1 MKRLPLLAALSL
13 LCASALSAQ
22 PLMSVG
28 YFNGGGDVTA
38 GPGGDID
45 KLDVRQITHL
55 NYSFGLI
62 YNDEKDET
70 NAALKDPAHLH
81 EIWLSPKVQADL
93 QKLPALRKQNPDLK
107 VLLSVGGWGARGF
120 SGAAATAESRAVFI
134 RSAQKI
140 IQQYGLDG
148 IDLDWEFPVNGAWGL
163 VASQPADRDN
173 FTALLKSLREA
184 VGEQKLVTIAV
195 GANAESPKSWVDVK
209 AVAPVLNYINL
220 MTYDM
225 AYGTQ
230 YFNSNLYDSS
240 HWPTVAAADKYSA
253 DFVVNNY
260 LAAGLKPS
268 QMNLGIGFYGRV
280 PKRAV
285 EPGIDWT
292 KPDAQ
297 NNPVTQPYFGP
308 QQIALFA
315 SLGYDLS
322 KDTYV
327 KYNDIVGKLLND
339 PQKRFTEHWDDEA
352 KVPWLSVQSAE
363 GKPLFAL
370 SYENPRSVAIKAD
383 YIKAKGL
390 AGAMFLGYDLSKDT
404 YVKYNDIVGKLLN
417 DPQKRFTEHWDDE
430 AKVPWLS
437 VQSAEGKPL
446 FALSYENPRSVA
458 IKADYIKA
466 KGLAGAMFWEYGAD
480 DQNQLARQLAESLG
494 IKH

>member
-1 MKRLPLLAALSL
+1 MKLLPLLAALPL
-13 LCASALSAQ
+13 LCASVVSASS
-22 PLMSVG
+22 LMSVG

-55 NYSFGLI
+55 NYSFGLV

-70 NAALKDPAHLH
+70 NDALKDASKLH
-81 EIWLSPKVQADL
+81 QIWLSPKVEADL
-93 QKLPALRKQNPDLK
+93 QKIPTLRQQNPNLK

-120 SGAAATAESRAVFI
+120 SGAAATKESRAVFI
-134 RSAQKI
+134 QSAQEIVEK
-140 IQQYGLDG
+140 YGLDG
-148 IDLDWEFPVNGAWGL
+148 IDLDWEYPVNGAWGL

-173 FTALLKSLREA
+173 FTALLKELRA
-184 VGEQKLVTIAV
+184 AFGTKKLVTIAV
-195 GANAESPKSWVDVK
+195 GANAESPKSWVDIK
-209 AVAPVLNYINL
+209 AIAPSLDYINL

-230 YFNSNLYDSS
+230 YFNANLYDSTR
-240 HWPTVAAADKYSA
+240 WPTVAAADKYSA

-280 PKRAV
+280 PKRAL

-297 NNPVTQPYFGP
+297 KNPVTQPWLGP
-308 QQIALFA
+308 QQIALFL
-315 SLGYDLS
+315 SLGFDLT

-327 KYNDIVGKLLND
+327 KYNDIVEKMLND

-352 KVPWLSVQSAE
+352 KVPWLSVQSAD
-363 GKPLFAL
+363 GKALFAL

-383 YIKAKGL
+383 YIK
-390 AGAMFLGYDLSKDT
+390 
-404 YVKYNDIVGKLLN
+404 
-417 DPQKRFTEHWDDE
+417 Q
-430 AKVPWLS
+430 
-437 VQSAEGKPL
+437 
-446 FALSYENPRSVA
+446 
-458 IKADYIKA
+458 

-480 DQNQLARQLAESLG
+480 DHNQLAKQLATSLG

>member
-1 MKRLPLLAALSL
+1 
-13 LCASALSAQ
+13 
-22 PLMSVG
+22 
-28 YFNGGGDVTA
+28 
-38 GPGGDID
+38 
-45 KLDVRQITHL
+45 
-55 NYSFGLI
+55 
-62 YNDEKDET
+62 
-70 NAALKDPAHLH
+70 
-81 EIWLSPKVQADL
+81 
-93 QKLPALRKQNPDLK
+93 
-107 VLLSVGGWGARGF
+107 
-120 SGAAATAESRAVFI
+120 
-134 RSAQKI
+134 
-140 IQQYGLDG
+140 GLDG

-292 KPDAQ
+292 TADAQ

-315 SLGYDLS
+315 S
-322 KDTYV
+322 
-327 KYNDIVGKLLND
+327 
-339 PQKRFTEHWDDEA
+339 
-352 KVPWLSVQSAE
+352 
-363 GKPLFAL
+363 
-370 SYENPRSVAIKAD
+370 
-383 YIKAKGL
+383 
-390 AGAMFLGYDLSKDT
+390 LGYDLSKDT

>member
-1 MKRLPLLAALSL
+1 MKLLPLLAALPL
-13 LCASALSAQ
+13 LCVSVVSANS
-22 PLMSVG
+22 LMSVG

-38 GPGGDID
+38 GPGGNID

-62 YNDEKDET
+62 VNDEKEET
-70 NAALKDPAHLH
+70 NEALKDASQLH
-81 EIWLSPKVQADL
+81 QIWLSPKVQSDL
-93 QKLPALRKQNPDLK
+93 AKIPTLRKQNPNLK

-120 SGAAATAESRAVFI
+120 SGAAATPESRAVFI
-134 RSAQKI
+134 RSAQDVVEK
-140 IQQYGLDG
+140 YGLDG
-148 IDLDWEFPVNGAWGL
+148 IDLDWEYPVNGAWGL

-173 FTALLKSLREA
+173 FTALLKELRTA
-184 VGEQKLVTIAV
+184 FGHKKLVTIAV

-209 AVAPVLNYINL
+209 AIAPLLDYINL

-230 YFNSNLYDSS
+230 YFNSNLYDSTQ
-240 HWPTVAAADKYSA
+240 WPTVAAADKYSA

-280 PKRAV
+280 PKRTV
-285 EPGIDWT
+285 EPGIDWS

-297 NNPVTQPYFGP
+297 KNPVTQPYFG
-308 QQIALFA
+308 AHEVELFK
-315 SLGYDLS
+315 SLGVDLS

-327 KYNDIVGKLLND
+327 KYNDIVSKLLND
-339 PQKRFTEHWDDEA
+339 PQKRFTEHWDEQA
-352 KVPWLSVQSAE
+352 KVPWLSVQSSD

-370 SYENPRSVAIKAD
+370 SYENPRSVSIKAD
-383 YIKAKGL
+383 YIK
-390 AGAMFLGYDLSKDT
+390 
-404 YVKYNDIVGKLLN
+404 
-417 DPQKRFTEHWDDE
+417 R
-430 AKVPWLS
+430 
-437 VQSAEGKPL
+437 
-446 FALSYENPRSVA
+446 
-458 IKADYIKA
+458 

-480 DQNQLARQLAESLG
+480 DNNQLAKQLADSLG

>member
-1 MKRLPLLAALSL
+1 MKLLPLLAALPL
-13 LCASALSAQ
+13 LCVSVVSANS
-22 PLMSVG
+22 LMSVG

-38 GPGGDID
+38 GPGGDIN

-70 NAALKDPAHLH
+70 NDALKDAARLH
-81 EIWLSPKVQADL
+81 QIWLSPKVQSDL
-93 QKLPALRKQNPDLK
+93 EIIPTLRKQNPNLK

-120 SGAAATAESRAVFI
+120 SGAAATPETRAVFI
-134 RSAQKI
+134 RSAQAVVAK
-140 IQQYGLDG
+140 YGLDG
-148 IDLDWEFPVNGAWGL
+148 IDLDWEYPVNGAWGL

-173 FTALLKSLREA
+173 FTALLKELRA
-184 VGEQKLVTIAV
+184 AFGQKKLVTIAV

-209 AVAPVLNYINL
+209 TIAPLLDYINL

-230 YFNSNLYDSS
+230 YFNANLYDSTQ
-240 HWPTVAAADKYSA
+240 WPTVANADKYSV

-280 PKRAV
+280 PKRSV
-285 EPGIDWT
+285 EPGIDWS
-292 KPDAQ
+292 KADAQ
-297 NNPVTQPYFGP
+297 KNPVTQPYFGEP
-308 QQIALFA
+308 ELALFK
-315 SLGYDLS
+315 SLGVDLS

-327 KYNDIVGKLLND
+327 KYNDIVSKLLND
-339 PQKRFTEHWDDEA
+339 PQKRFTEHWDDQA
-352 KVPWLSVQSAE
+352 KVPWLSVQSSD

-370 SYENPRSVAIKAD
+370 SYENPRSVSIKAD
-383 YIKAKGL
+383 YIK
-390 AGAMFLGYDLSKDT
+390 
-404 YVKYNDIVGKLLN
+404 
-417 DPQKRFTEHWDDE
+417 R
-430 AKVPWLS
+430 
-437 VQSAEGKPL
+437 
-446 FALSYENPRSVA
+446 
-458 IKADYIKA
+458 

-480 DQNQLARQLAESLG
+480 DHNQLAKQLAESLG

>member
-1 MKRLPLLAALSL
+1 MKLLPLLAALPL
-13 LCASALSAQ
+13 LCASAVSAQ
-22 PLMSVG
+22 ALMSVG

-55 NYSFGLI
+55 NYSFGLV

-70 NAALKDPAHLH
+70 NAALKDPARLH
-81 EIWLSPKVQADL
+81 QIWLSPKVQADL
-93 QKLPALRKQNPDLK
+93 RKIPALRRQNPELK

-120 SGAAATAESRAVFI
+120 SGAAASEESRAAFI
-134 RSAQKI
+134 RSAQEI
-140 IQQYGLDG
+140 VAQYGLDG
-148 IDLDWEFPVNGAWGL
+148 IDLDWEYPVNGAWGL

-173 FTALLKSLREA
+173 FTALLKELRA
-184 VGEQKLVTIAV
+184 AFGQKKLVTIAV

-209 AVAPVLNYINL
+209 AIAPLLDYINL

-230 YFNSNLYDSS
+230 YFNSNLYDSTR
-240 HWPTVAAADKYSA
+240 WPTVVAADKYSA

-260 LAAGLKPS
+260 LAAGLKPG

-285 EPGIDWT
+285 EPGIDWS

-297 NNPVTQPYFGP
+297 KNPVTQPWFGTE
-308 QQIALFA
+308 QIALFK
-315 SLGYDLS
+315 SLGFDLS

-327 KYNDIVGKLLND
+327 KYNDIVAKLLND
-339 PQKRFTEHWDDEA
+339 PRQRFSEHWDDQA
-352 KVPWLSVQSAE
+352 KVPWLSVQSAD
-363 GKPLFAL
+363 GKALFAL
-370 SYENPRSVAIKAD
+370 SYENPRSVALKAD
-383 YIKAKGL
+383 YIK
-390 AGAMFLGYDLSKDT
+390 S
-404 YVKYNDIVGKLLN
+404 
-417 DPQKRFTEHWDDE
+417 
-430 AKVPWLS
+430 
-437 VQSAEGKPL
+437 
-446 FALSYENPRSVA
+446 
-458 IKADYIKA
+458 

-480 DQNQLARQLAESLG
+480 EQNQLAKQLAESLG

>member
-1 MKRLPLLAALSL
+1 
-13 LCASALSAQ
+13 
-22 PLMSVG
+22 
-28 YFNGGGDVTA
+28 
-38 GPGGDID
+38 
-45 KLDVRQITHL
+45 
-55 NYSFGLI
+55 
-62 YNDEKDET
+62 
-70 NAALKDPAHLH
+70 
-81 EIWLSPKVQADL
+81 
-93 QKLPALRKQNPDLK
+93 
-107 VLLSVGGWGARGF
+107 
-120 SGAAATAESRAVFI
+120 
-134 RSAQKI
+134 
-140 IQQYGLDG
+140 
-148 IDLDWEFPVNGAWGL
+148 
-163 VASQPADRDN
+163 
-173 FTALLKSLREA
+173 
-184 VGEQKLVTIAV
+184 
-195 GANAESPKSWVDVK
+195 
-209 AVAPVLNYINL
+209 

-285 EPGIDWT
+285 EPGIDWRKRMRK
-292 KPDAQ
+292 KPGHPAL
-297 NNPVTQPYFGP
+297 FWP

-383 YIKAKGL
+383 YIKAKGSPGRCSGSM
-390 AGAMFLGYDLSKDT
+390 APMTRISWPASWRNRWGSNTNRGCSSAASSPPGGVTQAASPAMQVY
-404 YVKYNDIVGKLLN
+404 
-417 DPQKRFTEHWDDE
+417 R
-430 AKVPWLS
+430 A
-437 VQSAEGKPL
+437 
-446 FALSYENPRSVA
+446 
-458 IKADYIKA
+458 
-466 KGLAGAMFWEYGAD
+466 
-480 DQNQLARQLAESLG
+480 ARDRL
-494 IKH
+494 

>member
-1 MKRLPLLAALSL
+1 M
-13 LCASALSAQ
+13 
-22 PLMSVG
+22 
-28 YFNGGGDVTA
+28 
-38 GPGGDID
+38 
-45 KLDVRQITHL
+45 
-55 NYSFGLI
+55 
-62 YNDEKDET
+62 
-70 NAALKDPAHLH
+70 
-81 EIWLSPKVQADL
+81 
-93 QKLPALRKQNPDLK
+93 
-107 VLLSVGGWGARGF
+107 
-120 SGAAATAESRAVFI
+120 
-134 RSAQKI
+134 
-140 IQQYGLDG
+140 
-148 IDLDWEFPVNGAWGL
+148 
-163 VASQPADRDN
+163 ASQPADRDN

-268 QMNLGIGFYGRV
+268 QMNLGIGFYGRI

-292 KPDAQ
+292 KADAQ

-390 AGAMFLGYDLSKDT
+390 AGPCSGNMAPMTRISWPVSWRNRWGSNTNHGCSAASSAPGGVTQAASPAMQVY
-404 YVKYNDIVGKLLN
+404 
-417 DPQKRFTEHWDDE
+417 R
-430 AKVPWLS
+430 A
-437 VQSAEGKPL
+437 
-446 FALSYENPRSVA
+446 
-458 IKADYIKA
+458 
-466 KGLAGAMFWEYGAD
+466 
-480 DQNQLARQLAESLG
+480 ARDRL
-494 IKH
+494 

>member
-1 MKRLPLLAALSL
+1 MKLLPLLAALPL
-13 LCASALSAQ
+13 LCASHVFAA
-22 PLMSVG
+22 PLISVG

-62 YNDEKDET
+62 YNNEKDET
-70 NAALKDPAHLH
+70 NDALKDPNKLH
-81 EIWLSPKVQADL
+81 QLWLSPKVQADL
-93 QKLPALRKQNPDLK
+93 QKVPELRKQNPALK

-120 SGAAATAESRAVFI
+120 SGAADNKESRATFI
-134 RSAQKI
+134 RSVQEVMDH
-140 IQQYGLDG
+140 YGLDG
-148 IDLDWEFPVNGAWGL
+148 IDLDWEYPVNGAWGL
-163 VASQPADRDN
+163 VDKQPADRDN
-173 FTALLKSLREA
+173 FTALLKELRQA
-184 VGEQKLVTIAV
+184 LGDKKLVTIAV

-209 AVAPVLNYINL
+209 AIAPVLNYINL

-240 HWPTVAAADKYSA
+240 AWPTVAAADKYSA

-260 LAAGLKPS
+260 LAAGLKPE

-297 NNPVTQPYFGP
+297 NNPVTKPYFGEAEK
-308 QQIALFA
+308 ALFS
-315 SLGYDLS
+315 SLGYQLD

-327 KYNDIVGKLLND
+327 KYNDIVSKLIND
-339 PQKRFTEHWDDEA
+339 PQKRFTEHWDDQA
-352 KVPWLSVQSAE
+352 KVPWLSVKSASGE
-363 GKPLFAL
+363 PLFAL
-370 SYENPRSVAIKAD
+370 SYENPRSVDLKAQ
-383 YIKAKGL
+383 YIKEKGL
-390 AGAMFLGYDLSKDT
+390 G
-404 YVKYNDIVGKLLN
+404 
-417 DPQKRFTEHWDDE
+417 
-430 AKVPWLS
+430 
-437 VQSAEGKPL
+437 
-446 FALSYENPRSVA
+446 
-458 IKADYIKA
+458 
-466 KGLAGAMFWEYGAD
+466 GAMFWEYGAD
-480 DQNQLARQLAESLG
+480 DKNQLAKQLATSLG